1 MIETIIK
8 RNGSVEAFSP
18 KKLNGWGEWAS
29 KNLGNHVDWSEV
41 VLHVASTSNTEI
53 TSSELQDAFINYCL
67 TKRSFAYN
75 RMAGRLYISK
85 LYKDLYKENLPTVK
99 GLFASLVERKLMSKT
114 FFESYSEDEYEK
126 INAMIDHSY
135 DLGYAH
141 YQIEQAMEK
150 YSLQD
155 RVTKEYLETPQYSM
169 IRVAMQACKNRKG
182 DRVKRIEKHYKQYRT
197 DILNIPTPYYT
208 NSGTYRLGLASCCV
222 HHTDDKVGSLAA
234 HNHISYTMTV
244 NSAGQGNK
252 IRTRTVNDPVRGG
265 TIPHQGKKPYY
276 RAEVAMINANL
287 QNGRGGAE
295 TQSFDILDPE
305 TEEILVLKNPMTPS
319 ARQIR
324 GLDYAMCFNKFFASK
339 AAKNEEW
346 ALFSYADTPD
356 LYAALAL
363 TDDTFE
369 KLYNKYLKE
378 GKARKIVKA
387 RDLLRLALKEGVGVG
402 RIYQTNL
409 YEMNLHTP
417 FKESIHLS
425 NLCCVTDDQFVVTSK
440 GIKTVAELYKT
451 GEGLVLFNGNDAV
464 KSSPMRYI
472 KDAEVIKLTLKNGMT
487 HSVTLDHKLLT
498 KNGIAYASD
507 LSVGD
512 DVAIQTKKGLFG
524 ATNMEDEAFLLGLY
538 QADGT
543 QHKDSIHICV
553 WEDDFDLLDE
563 IGERFKRV
571 HYKYGCDSYDVI
583 NQTGKVVGTRSR
595 EPATFKESC
604 VRGGSKRKKS
614 LISKTLKKA
623 LDFKKGEVPN
633 WILTSDEATQWQ
645 YIRGLFYADGSAT
658 YNEKHKSVQVA
669 LSSVN
674 KQWLETLQIVLSN
687 LGVNM
692 SLYLHSKAGK
702 TLLPDGKG
710 GSKLYDTKEA
720 HRLVASSLAAAQI
733 FEKEVGIFSR
743 KGFQLPKAKY
753 GVKEFSKI
761 ISIESLGVKPTYCVE
776 VFTDD
781 HLWVCNGVITHNCE
795 IALPTSPYQRVDELY
810 YAEKLNDVNL
820 SDEVKGYLSS
830 LNDSVSGEVAV
841 CSLAGIN
848 VGKFKSKVGT
858 PEWDAEY
865 RDAAFVALDLIY
877 TAIQDS
883 DYPLPHIAHTA
894 KKRMSAGVG
903 IVDLAHLL
911 AKYKLNYDS
920 QEGRNLIHQVAESHY
935 WHLLNASLEMSK
947 EFGNAE
953 WMDKTKWVE
962 GWLPLDTYNKHV
974 DEVVTVGLQYDWE
987 GLRKRIIDN
996 GGHAFSVL
1004 VAHMPAESSSIRSGS
1019 TNGVYPIRDLDLNKT
1034 NDTNAVK
1041 YVVPESDELG
1051 KYYQNA
1057 YDISVRDMAKVYGIL
1072 QKWCDQGISAD
1083 QWFKAQGSD
1092 KIKSSELMEGW
1103 FSWVYY
1109 GVKTR
1114 YYINTLTAKGVEMNV
1129 ELDETADYQPESN
1142 ADCEECKM

>member
-1 MIETIIK
+1 VIEKIIK
-8 RNGSVEAFSP
+8 RNGDVEEFSP
-18 KKLNGWGEWAS
+18 RKLNGWGEWAS
-29 KNLGNHVDWSEV
+29 KALGGYVDWSEV
-41 VLHVASTSNTEI
+41 VLHVASTSNSVI
-53 TSSELQDAFINYCL
+53 TSTDLQNQFIDYCL

-85 LYKDLYKENLPTVK
+85 IYKDLYKEKMPTVK
-99 GLFASLVERKLMSKT
+99 DLFSSLVDRKLMSLD
-114 FFESYSEDEYEK
+114 FFKSYSDEEYTRIE
-126 INAMIDHSY
+126 ALIDHSF
-135 DLGYAH
+135 DLGYTH

-155 RVTKEYLETPQYSM
+155 RVTGEYLESPQYSM

-182 DRVKRIEKHYKQYRT
+182 DRVKRIERHYVQYRS
-197 DILNIPTPYYT
+197 DVLNIPTPYYT
-208 NSGTYRLGLASCCV
+208 NSGTDRLGLASCCV
-222 HHTDDKVGSLAA
+222 HNTDDDVGSLSA
-234 HNHISYTMTV
+234 HNHVSYTMTV

-252 IRTRTVNDPVRGG
+252 IRTRTVDDPVRGG

-295 TQSFDILDPE
+295 TQSFDVIDPE
-305 TEEILVLKNPMTPS
+305 VEEILLLKNPMTAP

-339 AAKNEEW
+339 AAKNEDW
-346 ALFSYADTPD
+346 ALFSYYETKD
-356 LYAALAL
+356 LYDALSL

-369 KLYNKYLKE
+369 KLYNKYLSE

-387 RDLLRLALKEGVGVG
+387 RDLLRTSLKEGVGVG

-409 YEMNLHTP
+409 YEANYHTP
-417 FKESIHLS
+417 FKSLILLS
-425 NLCCVTDDQFVVTSK
+425 NLCQ
-440 GIKTVAELYKT
+440 E
-451 GEGLVLFNGNDAV
+451 VL
-464 KSSPMRYI
+464 
-472 KDAEVIKLTLKNGMT
+472 
-487 HSVTLDHKLLT
+487 
-498 KNGIAYASD
+498 
-507 LSVGD
+507 
-512 DVAIQTKKGLFG
+512 
-524 ATNMEDEAFLLGLY
+524 
-538 QADGT
+538 
-543 QHKDSIHICV
+543 
-553 WEDDFDLLDE
+553 
-563 IGERFKRV
+563 
-571 HYKYGCDSYDVI
+571 
-583 NQTGKVVGTRSR
+583 
-595 EPATFKESC
+595 
-604 VRGGSKRKKS
+604 
-614 LISKTLKKA
+614 
-623 LDFKKGEVPN
+623 
-633 WILTSDEATQWQ
+633 
-645 YIRGLFYADGSAT
+645 
-658 YNEKHKSVQVA
+658 
-669 LSSVN
+669 
-674 KQWLETLQIVLSN
+674 
-687 LGVNM
+687 
-692 SLYLHSKAGK
+692 
-702 TLLPDGKG
+702 
-710 GSKLYDTKEA
+710 
-720 HRLVASSLAAAQI
+720 
-733 FEKEVGIFSR
+733 
-743 KGFQLPKAKY
+743 
-753 GVKEFSKI
+753 
-761 ISIESLGVKPTYCVE
+761 
-776 VFTDD
+776 
-781 HLWVCNGVITHNCE
+781 
-795 IALPTSPYQRVDELY
+795 LPTSSYSRVDELY
-810 YAEKLNDVNL
+810 YAEKLNDITL
-820 SDEVKGYLSS
+820 SDEVREYIKT
-830 LNDSVSGEVAV
+830 LNDSVTGEVAV

-865 RDAAFVALDLIY
+865 REAAFVALDLIY

-883 DYPLPHIAHTA
+883 DYPLPHIGYTA

-920 QEGRNLIHQVAESHY
+920 QEGRDLIHKVAESHY

-953 WMDKTKWVE
+953 WMDKTKWVD

-987 GLRKRIIDN
+987 GLRSKIIEN

-1034 NDTNAVK
+1034 NDTNTVK
-1041 YVVPESDELG
+1041 YVVPESDKLG

-1092 KIKSSELMEGW
+1092 KIKSSELMDGW

-1129 ELDETADYQPESN
+1129 EIATKDDVEFQPEANS
-1142 ADCEECKM
+1142 DCEECRL

>member
-29 KNLGNHVDWSEV
+29 KNLGGYVDWSEV
-41 VLHVASTSNTEI
+41 VLHVASTSKEEI
-53 TSSELQDAFINYCL
+53 TSVELQNAFIDYCL

-85 LYKDLYKENLPTVK
+85 LYKDLYKEKMPTVK
-99 GLFASLVERKLMSKT
+99 DLFAFLVDRKLMSKA

-126 INAMIDHSY
+126 INTMIDHSF

-182 DRVKRIEKHYKQYRT
+182 DRVKRIERHYKQYRT

-208 NSGTYRLGLASCCV
+208 NSGTDRLGLASCCV

-339 AAKNEEW
+339 AAKNEDW
-346 ALFSYADTPD
+346 ALFSYADAPD
-356 LYAALAL
+356 LYEALAL

-409 YEMNLHTP
+409 YEANYHTP
-417 FKESIHLS
+417 FKSLIYLS
-425 NLCCVTDDQFVVTSK
+425 NLCQ
-440 GIKTVAELYKT
+440 
-451 GEGLVLFNGNDAV
+451 
-464 KSSPMRYI
+464 
-472 KDAEVIKLTLKNGMT
+472 
-487 HSVTLDHKLLT
+487 
-498 KNGIAYASD
+498 
-507 LSVGD
+507 
-512 DVAIQTKKGLFG
+512 
-524 ATNMEDEAFLLGLY
+524 
-538 QADGT
+538 
-543 QHKDSIHICV
+543 
-553 WEDDFDLLDE
+553 E
-563 IGERFKRV
+563 I
-571 HYKYGCDSYDVI
+571 
-583 NQTGKVVGTRSR
+583 
-595 EPATFKESC
+595 
-604 VRGGSKRKKS
+604 
-614 LISKTLKKA
+614 
-623 LDFKKGEVPN
+623 
-633 WILTSDEATQWQ
+633 
-645 YIRGLFYADGSAT
+645 
-658 YNEKHKSVQVA
+658 
-669 LSSVN
+669 
-674 KQWLETLQIVLSN
+674 
-687 LGVNM
+687 M
-692 SLYLHSKAGK
+692 
-702 TLLPDGKG
+702 
-710 GSKLYDTKEA
+710 
-720 HRLVASSLAAAQI
+720 
-733 FEKEVGIFSR
+733 
-743 KGFQLPKAKY
+743 
-753 GVKEFSKI
+753 
-761 ISIESLGVKPTYCVE
+761 
-776 VFTDD
+776 
-781 HLWVCNGVITHNCE
+781 
-795 IALPTSPYQRVDELY
+795 LPTAAYQRVDELY

-820 SDEVKGYLSS
+820 SDEVKEYLTS

-903 IVDLAHLL
+903 IVDLAHLI
-911 AKYKLNYDS
+911 AKYKLNYNS
-920 QEGRNLIHQVAESHY
+920 QEGLNLIHQVAESHY
-935 WHLLNASLEMSK
+935 WHLLNASLELSK

-987 GLRKRIIDN
+987 GLRKRIIEN

-1041 YVVPESDELG
+1041 YVVPESDKLG

-1057 YDISVRDMAKVYGIL
+1057 YDISVKDMAKVYGVL
-1072 QKWCDQGISAD
+1072 QKWCDQAISAD
-1083 QWFKAQGSD
+1083 MWFKAQGSN
-1092 KIKSSELMEGW
+1092 KIKSSELMDGW

-1114 YYINTLTAKGVEMNV
+1114 YYINTLTAKGIDMNV
-1129 ELDETADYQPESN
+1129 EVDENADYQPESN
-1142 ADCEECKM
+1142 SDCEECKL